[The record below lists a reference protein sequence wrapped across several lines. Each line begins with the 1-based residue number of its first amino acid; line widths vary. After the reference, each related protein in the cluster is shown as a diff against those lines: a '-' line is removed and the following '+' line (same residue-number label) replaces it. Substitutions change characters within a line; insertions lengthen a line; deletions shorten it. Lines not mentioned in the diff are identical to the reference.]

1 MIDSTTRKARLISY
15 DFFRNETRRPF
26 PCLGWT
32 TPADSAARASPCL
45 SAGRPQ
51 MLNVQPACR
60 QVPNVQN
67 AMTAAN
73 IIEKRMI
80 LRVSSSPRPDETR
93 KTNHFH
99 AC

>member
-1 MIDSTTRKARLISY
+1 MFNL
-15 DFFRNETRRPF
+15 
-26 PCLGWT
+26 
-32 TPADSAARASPCL
+32 PA
-45 SAGRPQ
+45 G
-51 MLNVQPACR
+51 R

-80 LRVSSSPRPDETR
+80 LRVSSSPRPDEIR

>member
-1 MIDSTTRKARLISY
+1 MIDSTTRKARLNSY

-32 TPADSAARASPCL
+32 ASADSAARASPAKVKF
-45 SAGRPQ
+45 S
-51 MLNVQPACR
+51 M
-60 QVPNVQN
+60 PNVQN